1 MEALLEEGKVAK
13 GRKREVQS
21 KACQDSECMDWTRAN
36 GPDDEGEGWELCG
49 RP

>member
-1 MEALLEEGKVAK
+1 MEALLEEGKVAG
-13 GRKREVQS
+13 GRKREVES
-21 KACQDSECMDWTRAN
+21 KACQDMLMDWTRAN